1 MLRGNCFWIVLC
13 ASLTGPLVFA
23 QTAKPASTERVL
35 IGILDDAREEMVNWK
50 PRCRLATESS
60 GLRLRRQRR
69 DGTRLNH
76 PRSPLKS
83 IGLSLLTGGASD

>member
-50 PRCRLATESS
+50 PGVAGDRIIRPAFEKTKT
-60 GLRLRRQRR
+60 